1 MTLKVRFP
9 LITIISLP
17 DMARKFKDN
26 KKKNRHETIEL
37 ALPKF
42 GSEELAAKGDD
53 VWERFPTTIQKIT
66 DWFKQY
72 QVDSIELW
80 ISGVLET
87 GTITRL
93 VVSAKGEGGMKV
105 VLKTSALSRA
115 RIPHFGLFGSYMS

>member
-1 MTLKVRFP
+1 MTTNTNSNYKP
-9 LITIISLP
+9 
-17 DMARKFKDN
+17 
-26 KKKNRHETIEL
+26 ETIEL

-42 GSEELAAKGDD
+42 VSEEGAKDAVDD
-53 VWERFPTTIQKIT
+53 VLERFPVTIDKIT

-93 VVSAKGEGGMKV
+93 IVSAKGEGGMKV
-105 VLKTSALSRA
+105 VLKPKR
-115 RIPHFGLFGSYMS
+115 

>member
-1 MTLKVRFP
+1 MSVAKNNN
-9 LITIISLP
+9 
-17 DMARKFKDN
+17 KNN
-26 KKKNRHETIEL
+26 KKPETIEL

-42 GSEELAAKGDD
+42 DSEEGAKGIDD
-53 VWERFPTTIQKIT
+53 VFERFPITIDKIT

-93 VVSAKGEGGMKV
+93 IVSAKGEGGMKI
-105 VLKTSALSRA
+105 VLKPRA
-115 RIPHFGLFGSYMS
+115 GR

>member
-1 MTLKVRFP
+1 
-9 LITIISLP
+9 
-17 DMARKFKDN
+17 MA
-26 KKKNRHETIEL
+26 KNTTNNNSEGKTIEL

-42 GSEELAAKGDD
+42 DSEEGAKGIDD
-53 VWERFPTTIQKIT
+53 VWERFPVTIDKIT

-105 VLKTSALSRA
+105 VLKPKAGR
-115 RIPHFGLFGSYMS
+115 